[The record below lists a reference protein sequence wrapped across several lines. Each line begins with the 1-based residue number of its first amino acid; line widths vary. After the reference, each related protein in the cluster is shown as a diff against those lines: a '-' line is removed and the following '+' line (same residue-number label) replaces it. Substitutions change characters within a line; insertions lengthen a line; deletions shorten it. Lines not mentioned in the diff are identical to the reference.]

1 MTCEIPSDQRILA
14 ICTCIQKIM
23 QQKQLTMHVKD
34 LHYKSTEATLYRPRM
49 NYTIVIAVTLPLEL
63 TGLPS

>member
-1 MTCEIPSDQRILA
+1 MICEPPPGERILA
-14 ICTCIQKIM
+14 ICIQKIM

-34 LHYKSTEATLYRPRM
+34 LHYKSTEATLYTPRM
-49 NYTIVIAVTLPLEL
+49 KYTIVIAIILPLEL